1 MDNKNKSSLHFVSSS
16 VSALVSIAT
25 LSILSRSLDYSEYAF
40 YNQITMVVSVLV
52 SISVFGI
59 PQAIFRFVSD
69 GDYRTKEIYKKNI
82 LCVFFF
88 FSIFGSLAIFF
99 GASFLSTIFVNSYF
113 LKYRSLLAVLVFLEI
128 MLSFFSNF
136 FIVEGRNKYLAIFHI
151 VPSVIY
157 FASLLLILSFLRV
170 EVYLLI
176 VLLLVRF
183 LVMISF
189 ALNDVL
195 RIAFNQASIAL
206 SFMKEIVRFSLPLGL
221 STVFGLIIKYTDKMV
236 VSILLDERSFA
247 VFTNGAFEVPFVG
260 MISSS
265 LFVILTPTIVKF
277 ANQNNLASIR
287 NIWKR
292 AGKTLMVLLVPVTVT
307 LIVFAKYFVV
317 ILFSD
322 KYIDSIPVFMLY
334 QTLLIIRIYVFSPIY
349 IAFNKTSIYFKIT
362 LASSLINLFLDIIMV
377 LTFGMIG
384 AALASVISI
393 FFGLFL
399 SLKNISDFTGAKKL
413 SDFFPINELLISL
426 LASSLVSLGFYYVCE
441 LIDIFAVD
449 IILIIISFFTCF
461 WLLSKLIS
469 SEIVVF
475 IKSKLPLSRRDR

>member
-1 MDNKNKSSLHFVSSS
+1 
-16 VSALVSIAT
+16 
-25 LSILSRSLDYSEYAF
+25 
-40 YNQITMVVSVLV
+40 MVVSMLV

-59 PQAIFRFVSD
+59 PQAVFRFMSD
-69 GDYRTKEIYKKNI
+69 DDYRTKEKYEKNI
-82 LCVFFF
+82 LCVFLLFG
-88 FSIFGSLAIFF
+88 IFGSLVTFF
-99 GASFLSTIFVNSYF
+99 GASFLSTIFMNSYF
-113 LKYRSLLAVLVFLEI
+113 FKYRILLASLVFLEI
-128 MLSFFSNF
+128 MLSFFPNF

-151 VPSVIY
+151 APSITY
-157 FASLLLILSFLRV
+157 FALLLLVLSFLKV
-170 EVYLLI
+170 EVYFLI

-183 LVMISF
+183 LVMTSL
-189 ALNDVL
+189 ALNNAL
-195 RIAFNQASIAL
+195 HIAFNKASVTL
-206 SFMKEIVRFSLPLGL
+206 SFMKEIVKFSLPLGL
-221 STVFGLIIKYTDKMV
+221 SIVLGVIVKYTDKMV
-236 VSILLDERSFA
+236 VSILLDERTFA
-247 VFTNGAFEVPFVG
+247 VFTNGAFEVPFVS

-265 LFVILTPTIVKF
+265 LFVILTPTIVKY
-277 ANQNNLASIR
+277 ANQNNFATIR

-292 AGKTLMVLLVPVTVT
+292 AGKTLMVLIVPIAVT

-322 KYIDSIPVFMLY
+322 KYIDSIPVFMVY
-334 QTLLIIRIYVFSPIY
+334 QTLLIIRLYVFSPIY
-349 IAFNKTSIYFKIT
+349 IAFNKTSVYFKIT
-362 LASSLINLFLDIIMV
+362 LTSSLINLFLDIIMV

-384 AALASVISI
+384 AALASVVSI

-461 WLLSKLIS
+461 CLLSKLIS

-475 IKSKLPLSRRDR
+475 IKSKLPLSRRVE